1 MQDNIRPIAPVSA
14 AGIIPQAPATGMP
27 ICEVVDPTTLYV
39 DPAYQRSVGDRGM
52 RQIRRIIEG
61 FDWAKFKP
69 PICAYSECDGK
80 TILKVLDGQH
90 TAIAA
95 ASNPHI
101 RLIPVMIV
109 EADDTIAQ
117 AKAFIGQNT
126 DRLGITTLQL
136 HQAALAAA
144 DEDAQTLELVCSRA
158 GIKVLKTTNAY
169 TGTGSRQTIAV
180 KQIEALIS
188 RQGARVARE
197 ILEVLANAERGPLTA
212 PQIKAVELLMT
223 DPEYAE
229 KFNPDDLT
237 EAIVDLLHTAEDEA
251 KLLGVTHK
259 ITFWKALAITWFRKC
274 KKRRQAPVKAA

>member
-1 MQDNIRPIAPVSA
+1 MQDNIRPISPVSV
-14 AGIIPQAPATGMP
+14 AGLVPQVPETGMP
-27 ICEVVDPTTLYV
+27 ICEVVDPNTLYV
-39 DPAYQRSVGDRGM
+39 DPAYQRNVSEKGT

-95 ASNPHI
+95 ASNPHVKV
-101 RLIPVMIV
+101 IPVMIV

-126 DRLGITTLQL
+126 DRLGITNLQL

-158 GIKVLKTTNAY
+158 NIKVLKTTNAY
-169 TGTGSRQTIAV
+169 TGTGSRQTIAI
-180 KQIEALIS
+180 KQIEALIT
-188 RQGARVARE
+188 RQGAKGARE

-223 DPEYAE
+223 DAEYAD

-237 EAIVDLLHTAEDEA
+237 EAIVDLLFTAEDEA
-251 KLLGVTHK
+251 KLLAVTHRLS
-259 ITFWKALAITWFRKC
+259 FWKALAITWFRKC
-274 KKRRQAPVKAA
+274 KKRRQTPARAA